1 MTLLMKNGYRKPKK
15 AMETRATIVNR
26 IECLEEILRTQNLST
41 CSQDRIR
48 SNIKNFKRDL
58 EVLDEEGDIAMIQQ
72 MVFEHGLTTL

>member
-1 MTLLMKNGYRKPKK
+1 
-15 AMETRATIVNR
+15 METRATIVNR